1 MVIISNLS
9 VGRARPAAAA
19 NKGKLALHLQLQMG
33 NSFVGFIASS
43 ERGAENVC

>member
-19 NKGKLALHLQLQMG
+19 NKGKLALQLQMG